1 MDPSS
6 PVIVGVGQVA
16 NRSDDVVDAL
26 DLLEVAARAALGDA
40 GGSLRGRLTSIVT
53 QPISIADEDSAALL
67 ADRLDRP
74 GAEVGIGRING
85 AMPQKLVAAACD
97 AVRTGRH
104 DAVLVAGALADAS
117 AVRLARSRPGAEDA
131 TWTGQMRGG
140 DGGDRRLPP
149 PYQVANAEVQAQ
161 SLLPAISYA
170 LLESV
175 FAAEAGRTPAEQ
187 RAWLGEVLAP
197 FTRAAARWPDVAWFP
212 HERSAAEIAE
222 VRADNRLV
230 GEPYTKVMNA
240 FPTVDQAAAVVVTT
254 VGTAR
259 DAGVPADRMV
269 FPWSAAACDE
279 ADLPSRRRRLARS
292 GALDAVAERALGAAG
307 IGADDL
313 GIIDIYSCFPSA
325 VQYATAA
332 LGIDPLDARG
342 LSVTGGLPFFGG
354 PGGNY
359 GTHAIACLVERC
371 REQPD
376 QLAWASGLG
385 GLVTSHAAGVYGG
398 TPPPRGFRHVDCS
411 DVEAS
416 LREDSV
422 EIALDRRGRATV
434 EAMTVFHDR
443 DGTQSAAPVIVSW
456 PDGSRSGAQPA
467 DPELAS
473 ELVGRSLVG
482 SEVRIAPGDEGTP
495 RYELL

>member
-1 MDPSS
+1 MDRST

-26 DLLEVAARAALGDA
+26 DLLETAARQALRDA
-40 GGSLRGRLTSIVT
+40 GGTLRDSITSIVT
-53 QPISIADEDSAALL
+53 QPISLTDEDSAALL
-67 ADRLDRP
+67 AERLDRP
-74 GAEVGIGRING
+74 GAEVRIGRING
-85 AMPQKLVAAACD
+85 AMPQKLVAGACESVAA
-97 AVRTGRH
+97 RRH
-104 DAVLVAGALADAS
+104 DVVLVAGALADAS
-117 AVRLARSRPGAEDA
+117 AVRLARSRSDAEDA

-140 DGGDRRLPP
+140 DDDRRLPP

-212 HERSAAEIAE
+212 RARSATEISG

-230 GEPYTKVMNA
+230 GEPYTKMMNA
-240 FPTVDQAAAVVVTT
+240 FPTVDQAAAVLVTT

-259 DAGVPADRMV
+259 AAGVPADRMV
-269 FPWSAAACDE
+269 FPWSAAECDE
-279 ADLPSRRRRLARS
+279 VDLPSRRRRLDRS
-292 GALDAVAERALGAAG
+292 GALDAVADRVLDAAG

-325 VQYATAA
+325 VQYAAAA
-332 LGIDPLDARG
+332 LGIDPLDERG

-359 GTHAIACLVERC
+359 GTHAIACLVQRC

-376 QLAWASGLG
+376 QLAWTSGLG
-385 GLVTSHAAGVYGG
+385 GLVTSHAAGVYGAK
-398 TPPPRGFRHVDCS
+398 PPPRGFRRVDCS
-411 DVEAS
+411 DVETS
-416 LREDSV
+416 LREESV
-422 EIALDRRGRATV
+422 EISLEGRGRATV
-434 EAMTVFHDR
+434 EAMTVFHGRGD
-443 DGTQSAAPVIVSW
+443 TQLAAPVIVRW
-456 PDGSRSGAQPA
+456 PDGRRSGAQPA
-467 DPELAS
+467 DPALPG

-482 SEVRIAPGDEGTP
+482 AEVRIAPGDEGTP